1 VTEVLN
7 SATKRK
13 SMTRVFEK
21 IVFQMPLL
29 RKAPPRSTAM
39 WFSPFLVFQKAASCR
54 RVKELVNIE
63 SPLNYL
69 WRKGKIEKSKPFFL
83 VRAVVVA

>member
-1 VTEVLN
+1 VTEVFN

-39 WFSPFLVFQKAASCR
+39 WFLPFSGLP
-54 RVKELVNIE
+54 E
-63 SPLNYL
+63 SSTPPLSVA
-69 WRKGKIEKSKPFFL
+69 KSHC
-83 VRAVVVA
+83 A